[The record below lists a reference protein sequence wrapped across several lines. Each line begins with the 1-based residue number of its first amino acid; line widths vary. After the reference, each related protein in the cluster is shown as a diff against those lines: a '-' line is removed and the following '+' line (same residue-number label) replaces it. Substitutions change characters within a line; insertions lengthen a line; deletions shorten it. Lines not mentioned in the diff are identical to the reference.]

1 MADQKIYVVAPTR
14 AEYDDYYRRT
24 FDMAKHDRSTF
35 YWIGKAEHVR
45 GLSKPSGVFAGRWKA
60 MPDIKQ
66 IVDNLQICWNFQN
79 KALIKIREELYHQ
92 STLTNKQNL
101 IVTFNGIVQHPSEYA
116 IHGDVLTLLNP
127 SQMMVNY
134 EVKHITGASL
144 AQGNIL
150 GNGTLSIA
158 IS

>member
-79 KALIKIREELYHQ
+79 KALIKIREELYQQ
-92 STLTNKQNL
+92 STISNRNNL
-101 IVTFNGIVQHPSEYA
+101 VVTFNGIVQRPSEYM
-116 IHGDVLTLLNP
+116 IHGDVLTLINP
-127 SQMMVNY
+127 FADVVTFD
-134 EVKHITGASL
+134 VKHKTGAQL
-144 AQGNIL
+144 AMGSIL
-150 GNGTLSIA
+150 GNGSTSIA

>member
-14 AEYDDYYRRT
+14 AEYDEYYHRA
-24 FDMAKHDRSTF
+24 FDWDKHDRTTF

-60 MPDIKQ
+60 MPDIKE
-66 IVDNLQICWNFQN
+66 IVDALQICWNFQN

-92 STLTNKQNL
+92 STITNKQNL
-101 IVTFNGIVQHPSEYA
+101 LVTFDNIVQHPSEYMV
-116 IHGDVLTLLNP
+116 HGDILTLQNP
-127 SQMMVNY
+127 SNEMVIF
-134 EVKHITGASL
+134 EVKHITGVPM
-144 AQGNIL
+144 AQGSIL